1 MSIEEK
7 SSSMSDGTQ
16 LTRREIFSGV
26 RKIGLFMVAGNLV
39 SLSPADAKIAGFE
52 PQVLS
57 STQISA
63 LENIC
68 DALAPGAKAAGIGAY
83 LDSQLFLGKDSLL
96 IAKYLG
102 VDTTMQRDFYTKAA
116 DNIIKIGNSGV
127 DVETIAAHMAS
138 DSLKDWTGP
147 PASYVFFILRADA
160 LDVTYGTPEGFKKLG
175 IPYMAQIKP
184 DKPW

>member
-1 MSIEEK
+1 
-7 SSSMSDGTQ
+7 MSDGTQ

-147 PASYVFFILRADA
+147 P
-160 LDVTYGTPEGFKKLG
+160 
-175 IPYMAQIKP
+175 
-184 DKPW
+184 

>member
-7 SSSMSDGTQ
+7 GSLISDATH

-26 RKIGLFMVAGNLV
+26 RKFGLFMVAGNLV
-39 SLSPADAKIAGFE
+39 SLSPADAKSAGFE

-68 DALAPGAKAAGIGAY
+68 DALVPGAKAAGIGAY
-83 LDSQLFLGKDSLL
+83 LDSQLFLGRDSLL

-102 VDTTMQRDFYTKAA
+102 VDTTMQRDFYTIAA
-116 DNIIKIGNSGV
+116 DNIIKIGNTEV
-127 DVETIAAHMAS
+127 DVETIAANMAS
-138 DSLKDWTGP
+138 DSLKDWAGP